1 MYDRK
6 TAKWAW
12 LIMFIGFNIFYFSML
27 LLGWEGMPRRYYDYL
42 PQFRTLHLTATF
54 GSWILITGLII
65 MFGNFFHALFK
76 GEKAADNPWG
86 GATLEWQIPSPPP
99 TENFEKIPIIQ
110 RGPYDFKE
118 LGRNG

>member
-1 MYDRK
+1 MFGRMYDRK
-6 TAKWAW
+6 RAKWAW
-12 LIMFIGFNIFYFSML
+12 LVMFIGFNIFYFSML

-54 GSWILITGLII
+54 GSWILIAGLII

-76 GEKAADNPWG
+76 GEKAANNPWG

-99 TENFEKIPIIQ
+99 TENFEKIPVVE
-110 RGPYDFKE
+110 RGPYDF
-118 LGRNG
+118 R